1 MSSRPDPVIGI
12 DLGTTFSAVAYLD
25 RSGAP
30 QTVMNA
36 EGDLST
42 PSVVYFEQ
50 NQVVV
55 GKEAVKAAVYEP
67 ESVLQHVKR
76 EMGKPY
82 CDKAVR
88 GTRLPPEVVQG
99 AILQKLRSDAQMKL
113 GDVEEAVITVPA
125 FFNEPRR
132 KATMDAGRLAGL
144 KILDIINE
152 PTAAAIA
159 YGVQAG
165 FVTTAGEAKQ
175 AEKILVYD
183 LGGGT
188 FDVTLM
194 HLDGCHYTAVATD
207 GDVQLGGIDWDRR
220 IVDLVADHFVE
231 QHGIDPRQ
239 DQVTLQMLL
248 TEAEDAKR
256 ALSTRTSV
264 TIRFAYRGK
273 RVQVPLTR
281 EEFEALTS
289 DLLQRTVFTVERL
302 LRAARLQFSD
312 LTRVLLVG
320 GSTRMPM
327 VQQTLEQVSGLNVD
341 RSLSPDEA
349 VAHGAALYAGFL
361 RRGSRAADRSLVVKN
376 VNSHDLGVLGIEKA
390 TGMKRRR
397 IMIPRNTTLPA
408 RSKSSFVTHRS
419 NQRSVAVHVVEGGD
433 DSGKNATAIGKCLVS
448 NLPPKLPAKTP
459 VVVQFFYAA
468 NGRLSVKASLP
479 ETGLESSVTIERA
492 SGMSEESLRQWEQR
506 LAAGRLLLGPPTA
519 PSAAAGPSPL
529 ATAAPEFALGAPT
542 ATPVPQENLEFE
554 APHVFEEEES
564 DSEVFSDLEF

>member
-1 MSSRPDPVIGI
+1 VSSRPDTVIGI
-12 DLGTTFSAVAYLD
+12 DLGTTFSVVACLD
-25 RSGAP
+25 RNGTP
-30 QTVMNA
+30 QTILNS

-50 NQVVV
+50 DQVVV
-55 GKEAVKAAVYEP
+55 GKEALKAAVYEP
-67 ESVLQHVKR
+67 ESILQHVKR
-76 EMGKPY
+76 EMGKPT
-82 CDKAVR
+82 CDKPIR
-88 GTRLPPEVVQG
+88 GLRLPPEVVQA
-99 AILQKLRSDAQMKL
+99 AILQKLRSDAETKL
-113 GDVEEAVITVPA
+113 GGVQEAVITVPA

-144 KILDIINE
+144 KVLDIINE

-159 YGVQAG
+159 YGVRAG
-165 FVTTAGEAKQ
+165 FVSNSGEAKKP
-175 AEKILVYD
+175 EKILVYD

-194 HLDGCHYTAVATD
+194 QLEGCQYTAVATD

-248 TEAEDAKR
+248 KEAEDAKR

-264 TIRFAYRGK
+264 TVRFNYQGK
-273 RVQVPLTR
+273 RVHVTLTR

-302 LRAARLQFSD
+302 LRAARWQFSD
-312 LTRVLLVG
+312 VTRILLIG

-327 VQQTLEQVSGLNVD
+327 VQQTLEQISAQGVD
-341 RSLSPDEA
+341 RSMSPDEA

-361 RRGSRAADRSLVVKN
+361 RQGSQAADRSLVVKN

-397 IMIPRNTTLPA
+397 IMIPRNTRLPA
-408 RSKSSFVTHRS
+408 RSKSTFVTHRG

-433 DSGKNATAIGKCLVS
+433 DSGKNATPIGKCLVS
-448 NLPPKLPAKTP
+448 NLPSKLPAKTP
-459 VVVQFFYAA
+459 VIVQFFYAA
-468 NGRLSVKASLP
+468 NGRLSVKAALP
-479 ETGLESSVTIERA
+479 DTGLESSVTIERA
-492 SGMSEESLRQWEQR
+492 SGMSEESLQEWEQR
-506 LAAGRLLLGPPTA
+506 LAAGRLLLGQPTPPLPGPGTPPAAAA
-519 PSAAAGPSPL
+519 PS
-529 ATAAPEFALGAPT
+529 FVLGAPT
-542 ATPVPQENLEFE
+542 ASAATQENLEIE
-554 APHVFEEEES
+554 GPHVFEDEES

>member
-1 MSSRPDPVIGI
+1 VSSQPAPVIGI
-12 DLGTTFSAVAYLD
+12 DLGTTFSVVASLE
-25 RSGAP
+25 RSGLP
-30 QTVMNA
+30 QTILNA

-42 PSVVYFEQ
+42 PSAVYFEQ
-50 NQVVV
+50 DQVVV

-76 EMGKPY
+76 EMGKPF
-82 CDKAVR
+82 CDKLIR
-88 GTRLPPEVVQG
+88 GTRLPPEVVQA
-99 AILQKLRSDAQMKL
+99 AILRKLRQDAENRL
-113 GDVEEAVITVPA
+113 GNVQDAVITVPA

-144 KILDIINE
+144 KVLDIINE

-165 FVTTAGEAKQ
+165 FVSASGEAKQ

-194 HLDGCHYTAVATD
+194 LLDGCQYTAVATD

-220 IVDLVADHFVE
+220 IVDFVAEHYLE
-231 QHGIDPRQ
+231 QHGTDLRQ
-239 DQVTLQMLL
+239 DPVSFQMLL
-248 TEAEDAKR
+248 QEAEDAKR
-256 ALSTRTSV
+256 ALSNRTSV
-264 TIRFAYRGK
+264 TVRFAHQSK
-273 RVQVPLTR
+273 RVQVALTR

-289 DLLQRTVFTVERL
+289 DLLQRTMFTVERL
-302 LRAARLQFSD
+302 LRTARLRFDD
-312 LTRVLLVG
+312 LTRLLLVG

-327 VQQTLEQVSGLNVD
+327 VQQILEQASGKSVD

-361 RRGSRAADRSLVVKN
+361 QRGSRAADRSLVVKN

-397 IMIPRNTTLPA
+397 IMIPRNTKLPA

-419 NQRSVAVHVVEGGD
+419 NQRSIAVHVVEGGD

-448 NLPPKLPAKTP
+448 DLPGKLPAKTP
-459 VVVQFFYAA
+459 VVVQFYYAA

-479 ETGLESSVTIERA
+479 DMGIESSVTVERA
-492 SGMSEESLRQWEQR
+492 SGMTEQALQQWEQR
-506 LAAGRLLLGPPTA
+506 MASGQSLLGTAPALAAGSPP
-519 PSAAAGPSPL
+519 
-529 ATAAPEFALGAPT
+529 FALASPTGPAPP
-542 ATPVPQENLEFE
+542 AENADFE
-554 APHVFEEEES
+554 GPHVFEEEEQ

>member
-1 MSSRPDPVIGI
+1 VSSQPAPVIGI
-12 DLGTTFSAVAYLD
+12 DLGTTFSVVASLE
-25 RSGAP
+25 RSGMP
-30 QTVMNA
+30 QTILNA

-42 PSVVYFEQ
+42 PSAVYFEQ
-50 NQVVV
+50 DQVVV

-76 EMGKPY
+76 EMGKPF
-82 CDKAVR
+82 CDKPIR
-88 GTRLPPEVVQG
+88 GTRLPPEVVQA
-99 AILQKLRSDAQMKL
+99 AILRKLRQDAENRL
-113 GDVEEAVITVPA
+113 GNVQDAVITVPA

-144 KILDIINE
+144 KVLDIINE

-165 FVTTAGEAKQ
+165 FVSASGEAKQ

-194 HLDGCHYTAVATD
+194 LLEGCQYTAVATD

-220 IVDLVADHFVE
+220 IVDFVAEHYLE
-231 QHGIDPRQ
+231 QHGTDPRQ
-239 DQVTLQMLL
+239 DPVSFQMLL
-248 TEAEDAKR
+248 QEAEDAKR
-256 ALSTRTSV
+256 ALSNRTSV
-264 TIRFAYRGK
+264 TVRFAHQSK
-273 RVQVPLTR
+273 RVQVALTR

-289 DLLQRTVFTVERL
+289 DLLQRTMFTVERL
-302 LRAARLQFSD
+302 LRTARLRFDD
-312 LTRVLLVG
+312 LTRLLLVG

-327 VQQTLEQVSGLNVD
+327 VQQILEQASGKSVD

-361 RRGSRAADRSLVVKN
+361 QRGSRAADRSLVVKN

-397 IMIPRNTTLPA
+397 IMIPRNTKLPA
-408 RSKSSFVTHRS
+408 RSKSSFVTRRA

-433 DSGKNATAIGKCLVS
+433 DSGKNATPIGKCLVS
-448 NLPPKLPAKTP
+448 DLPAKLPAKTQ
-459 VVVQFFYAA
+459 VVVQFYYAA

-479 ETGLESSVTIERA
+479 DMGIESSVTVERA
-492 SGMSEESLRQWEQR
+492 SGMTEQTLQQWEQR
-506 LAAGRLLLGPPTA
+506 MASGQSLLGATPALAAGPPPFA
-519 PSAAAGPSPL
+519 LASPAGP
-529 ATAAPEFALGAPT
+529 ATSGDNAD
-542 ATPVPQENLEFE
+542 FE
-554 APHVFEEEES
+554 GPHVFEEEEQ

>member
-1 MSSRPDPVIGI
+1 VSSQPAPVIGI
-12 DLGTTFSAVAYLD
+12 DLGTTFSVVASLE
-25 RSGAP
+25 RSGMP
-30 QTVMNA
+30 QTILNA

-42 PSVVYFEQ
+42 PSAVYFEQ
-50 NQVVV
+50 DHVVV

-76 EMGKPY
+76 EMGKPF
-82 CDKAVR
+82 CDKPIR
-88 GTRLPPEVVQG
+88 GTRLPPEVVQA
-99 AILQKLRSDAQMKL
+99 AILRKLRQDAENRL
-113 GDVEEAVITVPA
+113 GIVQDAVITVPA

-144 KILDIINE
+144 KVLDIINE

-165 FVTTAGEAKQ
+165 FVSASGEAKQ

-194 HLDGCHYTAVATD
+194 LLEGCEYTAVATD

-220 IVDLVADHFVE
+220 IVDFVAEHYME
-231 QHGIDPRQ
+231 QHGTDPRQ
-239 DQVTLQMLL
+239 DPVSLQMLL
-248 TEAEDAKR
+248 QEAEDAKR
-256 ALSTRTSV
+256 ALSNRTSV
-264 TIRFAYRGK
+264 TVRFAHQSK
-273 RVQVPLTR
+273 RVQVALTR

-289 DLLQRTVFTVERL
+289 DLLQRTMFTVERL
-302 LRAARLQFSD
+302 LRTARLRFDD
-312 LTRVLLVG
+312 LTRLLLVG

-327 VQQTLEQVSGLNVD
+327 VQQVLEQASGKSVD

-361 RRGSRAADRSLVVKN
+361 QRGSRAADRSLVVKN

-397 IMIPRNTTLPA
+397 IMIPRNTKLPA

-419 NQRSVAVHVVEGGD
+419 NQRSIAVHVVEGGD
-433 DSGKNATAIGKCLVS
+433 DSGKNATPIGKCLVS
-448 NLPPKLPAKTP
+448 DLPAKLPAKTP
-459 VVVQFFYAA
+459 VVVQFYYAA

-479 ETGLESSVTIERA
+479 DMGIESSATVERA
-492 SGMSEESLRQWEQR
+492 AGMTEQTLQQWEHRMASGQS
-506 LAAGRLLLGPPTA
+506 LLGTTPAPMADPP
-519 PSAAAGPSPL
+519 P
-529 ATAAPEFALGAPT
+529 FALASPT
-542 ATPVPQENLEFE
+542 EPPPPAENADFE
-554 APHVFEEEES
+554 GPHVFEEEEQ

>member
-1 MSSRPDPVIGI
+1 M
-12 DLGTTFSAVAYLD
+12 
-25 RSGAP
+25 P
-30 QTVMNA
+30 QTILNA

-42 PSVVYFEQ
+42 PSAVYFEQ
-50 NQVVV
+50 DQVVV

-76 EMGKPY
+76 EMGKPF
-82 CDKAVR
+82 CDKPIR
-88 GTRLPPEVVQG
+88 GTRLPPEVVQA
-99 AILQKLRSDAQMKL
+99 AILRKLRQDAENRL
-113 GDVEEAVITVPA
+113 GNVQDAVITVPA

-144 KILDIINE
+144 KVLDIINE

-165 FVTTAGEAKQ
+165 FVSASGEAKQ

-194 HLDGCHYTAVATD
+194 LLEGCQYTAVATD

-220 IVDLVADHFVE
+220 IVDFVAEHYLE
-231 QHGIDPRQ
+231 QHGTDPRQ
-239 DQVTLQMLL
+239 DPVSFQMLL
-248 TEAEDAKR
+248 QEAEDAKR
-256 ALSTRTSV
+256 ALSNRTSV
-264 TIRFAYRGK
+264 TVRFAHQSK
-273 RVQVPLTR
+273 RVQVALTR

-289 DLLQRTVFTVERL
+289 DLLQRTMFTVERL
-302 LRAARLQFSD
+302 LRTARLRFDD
-312 LTRVLLVG
+312 LTRLLLVG

-327 VQQTLEQVSGLNVD
+327 VQQILEQASGKSVD

-361 RRGSRAADRSLVVKN
+361 QRGSRAADRSLVVKN

-397 IMIPRNTTLPA
+397 IMIPRNTKLPA
-408 RSKSSFVTHRS
+408 RSKSSFVTRRA

-433 DSGKNATAIGKCLVS
+433 DSGKNATPIGKCLVS
-448 NLPPKLPAKTP
+448 DLPAKLPAKTQ
-459 VVVQFFYAA
+459 VVVQFYYAA

-479 ETGLESSVTIERA
+479 DMGIESSVTVERA
-492 SGMSEESLRQWEQR
+492 SGMTEQTLQQWEQR
-506 LAAGRLLLGPPTA
+506 MASGQSLLGATPALAAGPPPFA
-519 PSAAAGPSPL
+519 LASPAGP
-529 ATAAPEFALGAPT
+529 ATSGDNAD
-542 ATPVPQENLEFE
+542 FE
-554 APHVFEEEES
+554 GPHVFEEEEQ

>member
-1 MSSRPDPVIGI
+1 MSSQPGPVIGI
-12 DLGTTFSAVAYLD
+12 DLGTTFSVVASLE
-25 RSGAP
+25 RNGMP
-30 QTVMNA
+30 QTILNA

-42 PSVVYFEQ
+42 PSAVYFEQ
-50 NQVVV
+50 DQVVV
-55 GKEAVKAAVYEP
+55 GKEAVKAAMYEP
-67 ESVLQHVKR
+67 ESVLQYVKR
-76 EMGKPY
+76 EMGKPF
-82 CDKAVR
+82 CDKPIR
-88 GTRLPPEVVQG
+88 GTRLPPEVVQA
-99 AILQKLRSDAQMKL
+99 AILRKLRQDAEHKL
-113 GDVEEAVITVPA
+113 GQVQDAVITVPA

-144 KILDIINE
+144 KVLDIINE

-165 FVTTAGEAKQ
+165 FVLSTGEARQ

-194 HLDGCHYTAVATD
+194 QLEGCQYTAVATD

-220 IVDLVADHFVE
+220 IVDFVAEHYLE
-231 QHGIDPRQ
+231 QHGTDPRQ
-239 DQVTLQMLL
+239 DPVAFQMLL
-248 TEAEDAKR
+248 QEAEDAKR
-256 ALSTRTSV
+256 ALTNRTSV
-264 TIRFAYRGK
+264 TVRFAYQSK
-273 RVQVPLTR
+273 RVQVALTR

-289 DLLQRTVFTVERL
+289 DLLQRTMFTVERL
-302 LRAARLQFSD
+302 LRTARLRFDD
-312 LTRVLLVG
+312 LTRLLLVG

-327 VQQTLEQVSGLNVD
+327 VQQILEQASGRSVD

-361 RRGSRAADRSLVVKN
+361 QRGSQAADRSLVVKN

-397 IMIPRNTTLPA
+397 IMIPRNTKLPA
-408 RSKSSFVTHRS
+408 RSKSSFVTHRA

-433 DSGKNATAIGKCLVS
+433 DSGKNATPIGKCLVS
-448 NLPPKLPAKTP
+448 DLPAKLPAKTP
-459 VVVQFFYAA
+459 VVVQFYYAA

-479 ETGLESSVTIERA
+479 DMGIESSVTVERA
-492 SGMSEESLRQWEQR
+492 SGMTELALQQWEQR
-506 LAAGRLLLGPPTA
+506 MASGQSLLGTPTAPGLAAGAPQFALASPAGPPN
-519 PSAAAGPSPL
+519 SA
-529 ATAAPEFALGAPT
+529 
-542 ATPVPQENLEFE
+542 ENADFE
-554 APHVFEEEES
+554 GPHVFQEEEP

>member
-1 MSSRPDPVIGI
+1 MSSQPAPVIGI
-12 DLGTTFSAVAYLD
+12 DLGTTFSVVASLE
-25 RSGAP
+25 RSGLP
-30 QTVMNA
+30 QTILNA

-42 PSVVYFEQ
+42 PSAVYFEQ
-50 NQVVV
+50 DQIVV

-76 EMGKPY
+76 EMGKPF
-82 CDKAVR
+82 CDKPIR
-88 GTRLPPEVVQG
+88 GTRLPPEVVQA
-99 AILQKLRSDAQMKL
+99 AILRKLRQDAENRL
-113 GDVEEAVITVPA
+113 GNVQDAVITVPA

-144 KILDIINE
+144 KVLDIINE

-165 FVTTAGEAKQ
+165 FVSASGEAKQ

-194 HLDGCHYTAVATD
+194 LLEGCQYTAVATD

-220 IVDLVADHFVE
+220 IVDFVAEHYLE
-231 QHGIDPRQ
+231 RHGTDPRQ
-239 DQVTLQMLL
+239 DPVSFQMLL
-248 TEAEDAKR
+248 QEAEDAKR
-256 ALSTRTSV
+256 ALSNRTSV
-264 TIRFAYRGK
+264 TVRFAHQSK
-273 RVQVPLTR
+273 RVQVALTR

-289 DLLQRTVFTVERL
+289 DLLQRTMFTVERL
-302 LRAARLQFSD
+302 LRTARLRFDD
-312 LTRVLLVG
+312 LTRLLLVG

-327 VQQTLEQVSGLNVD
+327 VQQILEQASGKSVD

-361 RRGSRAADRSLVVKN
+361 QRGSRAADRSLVVKN

-397 IMIPRNTTLPA
+397 IMIPRNTKLPA
-408 RSKSSFVTHRS
+408 RSKSSFVTRRA

-433 DSGKNATAIGKCLVS
+433 DSGKNATPIGKCLVS
-448 NLPPKLPAKTP
+448 DLPAKLPAKTQ
-459 VVVQFFYAA
+459 VVVQFYYAA

-479 ETGLESSVTIERA
+479 DMGIESSVTVERA
-492 SGMSEESLRQWEQR
+492 SGMTEQTLQQWEQR
-506 LAAGRLLLGPPTA
+506 MASGQSLLGATPALAAGPPPFA
-519 PSAAAGPSPL
+519 LASPAGP
-529 ATAAPEFALGAPT
+529 ATSGDNAD
-542 ATPVPQENLEFE
+542 FE
-554 APHVFEEEES
+554 GPHVFEEEEQ

>member
-1 MSSRPDPVIGI
+1 VSSQPAPVIGI
-12 DLGTTFSAVAYLD
+12 DLGTTFSVVASLE
-25 RSGAP
+25 RSGMP
-30 QTVMNA
+30 QTILNA

-42 PSVVYFEQ
+42 PSAVYFEQ
-50 NQVVV
+50 GQVVV

-76 EMGKPY
+76 EMGKPF
-82 CDKAVR
+82 CDKPIR
-88 GTRLPPEVVQG
+88 GTRLPPEVVQA
-99 AILQKLRSDAQMKL
+99 AILRKLRQDAENRL
-113 GDVEEAVITVPA
+113 GTVQDAVITVPA

-144 KILDIINE
+144 KVLDIINE

-165 FVTTAGEAKQ
+165 FVSASGEARQ

-194 HLDGCHYTAVATD
+194 QLEGCQYTAVATD

-220 IVDLVADHFVE
+220 IVDFVAEHYLE
-231 QHGIDPRQ
+231 QHGTDPRQ
-239 DQVTLQMLL
+239 DPVTFQMLL
-248 TEAEDAKR
+248 QEAEDAKR
-256 ALSTRTSV
+256 ALSNRTSV
-264 TIRFAYRGK
+264 TVRFAHQSK
-273 RVQVPLTR
+273 RVQVALTR

-289 DLLQRTVFTVERL
+289 DLLQRTMFTVERL
-302 LRAARLQFSD
+302 LRTARLRFDD
-312 LTRVLLVG
+312 LTRLLLVG

-327 VQQTLEQVSGLNVD
+327 VQQILEQASGKSVD

-361 RRGSRAADRSLVVKN
+361 QRGSRAADRSLVVKN

-397 IMIPRNTTLPA
+397 IMIPRNTKLPA

-419 NQRSVAVHVVEGGD
+419 NQRSIAVHVVEGGD
-433 DSGKNATAIGKCLVS
+433 DSGKNATPIGKCLVS
-448 NLPPKLPAKTP
+448 DLPGKLPAKTP
-459 VVVQFFYAA
+459 VVVQFYYAA

-479 ETGLESSVTIERA
+479 DMGIESSVTVERA
-492 SGMSEESLRQWEQR
+492 SGMTEQALQQWEQR
-506 LAAGRLLLGPPTA
+506 MASGQSLLGTA
-519 PSAAAGPSPL
+519 P
-529 ATAAPEFALGAPT
+529 APT
-542 ATPVPQENLEFE
+542 ADPPPFALASPTGPAPPAENADFE
-554 APHVFEEEES
+554 GPHVFEEEEQ

>member
-1 MSSRPDPVIGI
+1 VSSQPAPVIGI
-12 DLGTTFSAVAYLD
+12 DLGTTFSVVASLE
-25 RSGAP
+25 RSGLP
-30 QTVMNA
+30 QTILNA

-42 PSVVYFEQ
+42 PSAVYFEQ
-50 NQVVV
+50 DQIVV

-76 EMGKPY
+76 EMGKPF
-82 CDKAVR
+82 CDKPIR
-88 GTRLPPEVVQG
+88 GTRLPPEVVQA
-99 AILQKLRSDAQMKL
+99 AILRKLRQDAENRL
-113 GDVEEAVITVPA
+113 GNVQDAVITVPA

-144 KILDIINE
+144 KVLDIINE

-165 FVTTAGEAKQ
+165 FVSASGEAKQ

-194 HLDGCHYTAVATD
+194 LLEGCQYTAVATD

-220 IVDLVADHFVE
+220 IVDFVAEHYLE
-231 QHGIDPRQ
+231 RHGTDPRQ
-239 DQVTLQMLL
+239 DPVSFQMLL
-248 TEAEDAKR
+248 QEAEDAKR
-256 ALSTRTSV
+256 ALSNRTSV
-264 TIRFAYRGK
+264 TVRFAHQSK
-273 RVQVPLTR
+273 RVQVALTR

-289 DLLQRTVFTVERL
+289 DLLQRTMFTVERL
-302 LRAARLQFSD
+302 LRTARLRFDD
-312 LTRVLLVG
+312 LTRLLLVG

-327 VQQTLEQVSGLNVD
+327 VQQILEQASGKSVD

-361 RRGSRAADRSLVVKN
+361 QRGSRAADRSLVVKN

-397 IMIPRNTTLPA
+397 IMIPRNTKLPA
-408 RSKSSFVTHRS
+408 RSKSSFVTRRA

-433 DSGKNATAIGKCLVS
+433 DSGKNATPIGKCLVS
-448 NLPPKLPAKTP
+448 DLPAKLPAKTQ
-459 VVVQFFYAA
+459 VVVQFYYAA

-479 ETGLESSVTIERA
+479 DMGIESSVTVERA
-492 SGMSEESLRQWEQR
+492 SGMTEQTLQQWEQR
-506 LAAGRLLLGPPTA
+506 MASGQSLLGATPALAAGPPPFA
-519 PSAAAGPSPL
+519 LASPAGP
-529 ATAAPEFALGAPT
+529 ATSGDNAD
-542 ATPVPQENLEFE
+542 FE
-554 APHVFEEEES
+554 GPHVFEEEEQ

>member
-1 MSSRPDPVIGI
+1 M
-12 DLGTTFSAVAYLD
+12 
-25 RSGAP
+25 P
-30 QTVMNA
+30 QTILNA

-42 PSVVYFEQ
+42 PSAVYFEPDQ
-50 NQVVV
+50 IVV
-55 GKEAVKAAVYEP
+55 GKEAVKAAIYEP
-67 ESVLQHVKR
+67 ESVLLHVKR
-76 EMGKPY
+76 EMGKPF
-82 CDKAVR
+82 CDKAIR

-99 AILQKLRSDAQMKL
+99 AILQKLRRDAESKL
-113 GDVEEAVITVPA
+113 GSVQDAVITVPA

-165 FVTTAGEAKQ
+165 FVTETGQAKQ
-175 AEKILVYD
+175 AENVLVYD

-194 HLDGCHYTAVATD
+194 QLEGSHYTAVSTD
-207 GDVQLGGIDWDRR
+207 RDVQLGGIDWDRR
-220 IVDLVADHFVE
+220 IVDFVAEHFQE
-231 QHGIDPRQ
+231 QHGFDPRQ
-239 DQVTLQMLL
+239 DPIALQMLL
-248 TEAEDAKR
+248 QEAEDAKR
-256 ALSTRTSV
+256 ALTNRTSV
-264 TIRFAYRGK
+264 TIRFTHQNK
-273 RVQVPLTR
+273 RIQIALTR

-289 DLLQRTVFTVERL
+289 DLLQRTIFTVERL
-302 LRAARLQFSD
+302 LRAARRKFDD

-327 VQQTLEQVSGLNVD
+327 VCQILEETTGIRVD

-349 VAHGAALYAGFL
+349 VAHGAALYASFL
-361 RRGSRAADRSLVVKN
+361 QQGSQAADRSLVVKN

-397 IMIPRNTTLPA
+397 IMIPRNTKLPA

-433 DSGKNATAIGKCLVS
+433 DSGKNATPIGKCLIS
-448 NLPPKLPAKTP
+448 NLPPKLPAKTA
-459 VVVQFFYAA
+459 VLVQFYYAA

-479 ETGLESSVTIERA
+479 DMGIESSVSIERA
-492 SGMSEESLRQWEQR
+492 SGMSEEMLQHWEQR
-506 LAAGRLLLGPPTA
+506 LASGSSLLE
-519 PSAAAGPSPL
+519 PSAASGAAGPPPL
-529 ATAAPEFALGAPT
+529 TSAPPPATAEESPD
-542 ATPVPQENLEFE
+542 FE
-554 APHVFEEEES
+554 GPHVFQDEDQ

>member
-1 MSSRPDPVIGI
+1 VSSQPAPVIGI
-12 DLGTTFSAVAYLD
+12 DLGTTFSVVASLE
-25 RSGAP
+25 RSGLP
-30 QTVMNA
+30 QTILNA

-42 PSVVYFEQ
+42 PSAVYFEQ
-50 NQVVV
+50 DQVVV

-76 EMGKPY
+76 EMGKPF
-82 CDKAVR
+82 CDKPIR
-88 GTRLPPEVVQG
+88 GTRLPPEVVQA
-99 AILQKLRSDAQMKL
+99 AILRKLRQDAENRL
-113 GDVEEAVITVPA
+113 GNVQDAVITVPA

-144 KILDIINE
+144 KVLDIINE

-165 FVTTAGEAKQ
+165 FVSASGEAKQ

-194 HLDGCHYTAVATD
+194 LLEGCQYTAVATD

-220 IVDLVADHFVE
+220 IVDFVAEHYLE
-231 QHGIDPRQ
+231 QHGTDPRQ
-239 DQVTLQMLL
+239 DPVSFQMLL
-248 TEAEDAKR
+248 QEAEDAKR
-256 ALSTRTSV
+256 ALSNRTSV
-264 TIRFAYRGK
+264 TVRFAHQSK
-273 RVQVPLTR
+273 RVQVALTR

-289 DLLQRTVFTVERL
+289 DLLQRTMFTVERL
-302 LRAARLQFSD
+302 LRTARLRFDD
-312 LTRVLLVG
+312 LTRLLLVG

-327 VQQTLEQVSGLNVD
+327 VQQILEQASGKSVD

-361 RRGSRAADRSLVVKN
+361 QRGSRAADRSLVVKN

-397 IMIPRNTTLPA
+397 IMIPRNTKLPA
-408 RSKSSFVTHRS
+408 RSKSSFVTRRA

-433 DSGKNATAIGKCLVS
+433 DSGKNATPIGKCLVS
-448 NLPPKLPAKTP
+448 DLPAKLPAKTQ
-459 VVVQFFYAA
+459 VVVQFYYAA

-479 ETGLESSVTIERA
+479 DMGIESSVTVERA
-492 SGMSEESLRQWEQR
+492 SGMTEQTLQQWEQR
-506 LAAGRLLLGPPTA
+506 MASGQSLLGATPALAAGPPPFA
-519 PSAAAGPSPL
+519 LASPAGP
-529 ATAAPEFALGAPT
+529 ATSGDNAD
-542 ATPVPQENLEFE
+542 FE
-554 APHVFEEEES
+554 GPHVFEEEEQ

>member
-1 MSSRPDPVIGI
+1 VSSRQDSVIGI
-12 DLGTTFSAVAYLD
+12 DLGTTFSVVACLD
-25 RSGAP
+25 RSGTP
-30 QTVMNA
+30 QTILNS

-42 PSVVYFEQ
+42 PTVVYFEQ

-55 GKEAVKAAVYEP
+55 GKEALKASVYEP

-76 EMGKPY
+76 EMGKPA
-82 CDKAVR
+82 CDKSIR
-88 GTRLPPEVVQG
+88 GTRLPPEVVQA
-99 AILQKLRSDAQMKL
+99 AILQKLRSDAQTKL
-113 GDVEEAVITVPA
+113 GDVQEAVITVPA

-144 KILDIINE
+144 KVLDIINE

-165 FVTTAGEAKQ
+165 FVSTSGEAKQ
-175 AEKILVYD
+175 PQKILVYD

-194 HLDGCHYTAVATD
+194 QLEGCQYTAVATD

-220 IVDLVADHFVE
+220 IVDLVADHFME
-231 QHGIDPRQ
+231 QHGVDPRQ
-239 DQVTLQMLL
+239 DQISLQMLL
-248 TEAEDAKR
+248 QEAEDAKR
-256 ALSTRTSV
+256 ALSTRTNV
-264 TIRFAYRGK
+264 TVRFNYQGK

-312 LTRVLLVG
+312 VTRILLIG

-327 VQQTLEQVSGLNVD
+327 VQQTLEQVSGQSVD
-341 RSLSPDEA
+341 RSMSPDEA

-361 RRGSRAADRSLVVKN
+361 RQGSKAADRSLVVKN

-408 RSKSSFVTHRS
+408 RSKSTFVTHRG

-448 NLPPKLPAKTP
+448 NLPAKLPAKTP
-459 VVVQFFYAA
+459 VIVQFFYSA

-492 SGMSEESLRQWEQR
+492 SGMSEEALQEWEQR
-506 LAAGRLLLGPPTA
+506 LATGRVLQTPPA
-519 PSAAAGPSPL
+519 PPPLAAAGP
-529 ATAAPEFALGAPT
+529 AFALGAPA
-542 ATPVPQENLEFE
+542 ATSQENLEIE
-554 APHVFEEEES
+554 GPHVFEEEES
-564 DSEVFSDLEF
+564 NSEVFSDLEF

>member
-1 MSSRPDPVIGI
+1 VSSQPASVVGI
-12 DLGTTFSAVAYLD
+12 DLGTTFSVVACLE
-25 RSGAP
+25 RNGTP
-30 QTVMNA
+30 QTILNA

-42 PSVVYFEQ
+42 PSAVYFEPDQ
-50 NQVVV
+50 IVV

-67 ESVLQHVKR
+67 ESVLLHVKR
-76 EMGKPY
+76 EMGKPF
-82 CDKAVR
+82 CDKLIR

-99 AILQKLRSDAQMKL
+99 AILQKLRRDAESKL
-113 GDVEEAVITVPA
+113 GIVRDAVITVPA

-132 KATMDAGRLAGL
+132 KATMDAARLAGL

-165 FVTTAGEAKQ
+165 FVTATGQ
-175 AEKILVYD
+175 ANQTETVLVYD
-183 LGGGT
+183 FGGGT

-194 HLDGCHYTAVATD
+194 QLEGSHYTAVSTD

-220 IVDLVADHFVE
+220 IVDFVAEHFQE

-239 DQVTLQMLL
+239 DPIALQMLL
-248 TEAEDAKR
+248 QEAEDAKR
-256 ALSTRTSV
+256 ALTNRTSV
-264 TIRFAYRGK
+264 TVRFNCQNK
-273 RVQVPLTR
+273 RMQVALTR

-302 LRAARLQFSD
+302 LRAARRKFDD

-327 VQQTLEQVSGLNVD
+327 VRQILEQTTGIRVD

-361 RRGSRAADRSLVVKN
+361 QQGSQAADRSLVVKN

-397 IMIPRNTTLPA
+397 IMIPRNTKLPA
-408 RSKSSFVTHRS
+408 RSKSAFVTHRA

-433 DSGKNATAIGKCLVS
+433 DSGKNATPIGKCLVS
-448 NLPPKLPAKTP
+448 GLPPKLPAKTP
-459 VVVQFFYAA
+459 VVVQFYYAA

-479 ETGLESSVTIERA
+479 DMNIESSVTVERA
-492 SGMSEESLRQWEQR
+492 SGMTEEALQQWEQR
-506 LAAGRLLLGPPTA
+506 LAAGGSL
-519 PSAAAGPSPL
+519 
-529 ATAAPEFALGAPT
+529 LGAPAGATT
-542 ATPVPQENLEFE
+542 AADPPAAGLPPFALAAPSKTAAAAENDEFE
-554 APHVFEEEES
+554 GPHIFEEEEQ

>member
-1 MSSRPDPVIGI
+1 MSSQPAPVIGI
-12 DLGTTFSAVAYLD
+12 DLGTTFSVVACLEG
-25 RSGAP
+25 SGRP
-30 QTVMNA
+30 RTILNA

-42 PSVVYFEQ
+42 PSAVYFEQ
-50 NQVVV
+50 DQVVV
-55 GKEAVKAAVYEP
+55 GKEAIKAAVYEP

-76 EMGKPY
+76 EMGKPL
-82 CDKAVR
+82 CEKPIR
-88 GTRLPPEVVQG
+88 GLRLPPEVVQG
-99 AILQKLRSDAQMKL
+99 AILRKLRQDAEHRL
-113 GDVEEAVITVPA
+113 GTVQEAVITVPA

-144 KILDIINE
+144 QVLDIINE

-165 FVTTAGEAKQ
+165 FVSATGEARQ

-194 HLDGCHYTAVATD
+194 QLDGCQYTAVATD

-220 IVDLVADHFVE
+220 IVDFVAEHYLD
-231 QHGIDPRQ
+231 QHGSDPRK
-239 DQVTLQMLL
+239 DPVALQMLL
-248 TEAEDAKR
+248 QEAEDAKR
-256 ALSTRTSV
+256 ALSNRTSV
-264 TIRFAYRGK
+264 TVRFAYQSK
-273 RVQVPLTR
+273 RVQVTLTR

-289 DLLQRTVFTVERL
+289 DLLQRTMFTVERL
-302 LRAARLQFSD
+302 LRTARLRFDD
-312 LTRVLLVG
+312 LTRLLLVG

-327 VQQTLEQVSGLNVD
+327 VQQVLEDASGRSVD

-361 RRGSRAADRSLVVKN
+361 HGGSQATDRSLVVKN

-397 IMIPRNTTLPA
+397 IMIPRNTILPA
-408 RSKSSFVTHRS
+408 RSKSSFVTHRA
-419 NQRSVAVHVVEGGD
+419 NQRSIAVHVVEGGD
-433 DSGKNATAIGKCLVS
+433 DSGKNATPIGKCLIS
-448 NLPPKLPAKTP
+448 DLPPKLPAKTP
-459 VVVQFFYAA
+459 VMVQFYYAA

-479 ETGLESSVTIERA
+479 NTGIESSVTVERA
-492 SGMSEESLRQWEQR
+492 SGMSDQALQEWEQR
-506 LAAGRLLLGPPTA
+506 MAAGQPLLGP
-519 PSAAAGPSPL
+519 AAAPPATGGPPPLPPPSPPG
-529 ATAAPEFALGAPT
+529 AAAPAETFD
-542 ATPVPQENLEFE
+542 FE
-554 APHVFEEEES
+554 GPHVFEDEEQ

>member
-1 MSSRPDPVIGI
+1 MSSQPAPVIGI
-12 DLGTTFSAVAYLD
+12 DLGTTFSVVASLE
-25 RSGAP
+25 RSGMP
-30 QTVMNA
+30 QTILNA

-42 PSVVYFEQ
+42 PSAVYFEQ
-50 NQVVV
+50 DQVVV

-76 EMGKPY
+76 EMGKPF
-82 CDKAVR
+82 CDKPIR
-88 GTRLPPEVVQG
+88 GTRLPPEVVQA
-99 AILQKLRSDAQMKL
+99 AILRKLRQDAENRL
-113 GDVEEAVITVPA
+113 GNVQDAVITVPA

-144 KILDIINE
+144 KVLDIINE

-165 FVTTAGEAKQ
+165 FVSASGEAKQ

-194 HLDGCHYTAVATD
+194 LLEGCQYTAVATD

-220 IVDLVADHFVE
+220 IVDFVAEHYLE
-231 QHGIDPRQ
+231 QHGTDPRQ
-239 DQVTLQMLL
+239 DPVSFQMLL
-248 TEAEDAKR
+248 QEAEDAKR
-256 ALSTRTSV
+256 ALSNRTSV
-264 TIRFAYRGK
+264 TVRFAHQSK
-273 RVQVPLTR
+273 RVQVALTR

-289 DLLQRTVFTVERL
+289 DLLQRTMFTVERL
-302 LRAARLQFSD
+302 LRTARLRFDD
-312 LTRVLLVG
+312 LTRLLLVG

-327 VQQTLEQVSGLNVD
+327 VQQILEQASGKSVD

-361 RRGSRAADRSLVVKN
+361 QRGSRAADRSLVVKN

-397 IMIPRNTTLPA
+397 IMIPRNTKLPA
-408 RSKSSFVTHRS
+408 RSKSSFVTRRA

-433 DSGKNATAIGKCLVS
+433 DSGKNATPIGKCLVS
-448 NLPPKLPAKTP
+448 DLPAKLPAKTQ
-459 VVVQFFYAA
+459 VVVQFYYAA

-479 ETGLESSVTIERA
+479 DMGIESSVTVERA
-492 SGMSEESLRQWEQR
+492 SGMTEQTLQQWEQR
-506 LAAGRLLLGPPTA
+506 MASGQSLLGATPALAAGPPPFA
-519 PSAAAGPSPL
+519 LASPAGP
-529 ATAAPEFALGAPT
+529 ATSGDNAD
-542 ATPVPQENLEFE
+542 FE
-554 APHVFEEEES
+554 GPHVFEEEEQ